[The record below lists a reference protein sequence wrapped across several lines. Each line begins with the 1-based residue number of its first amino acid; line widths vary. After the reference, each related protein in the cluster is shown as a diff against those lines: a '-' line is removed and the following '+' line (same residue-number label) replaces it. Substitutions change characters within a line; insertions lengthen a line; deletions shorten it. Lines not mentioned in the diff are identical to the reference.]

1 MNLTTLRKQIDQTDT
16 KIVRLLAKRLKLAEQ
31 AAKLKKINNLPRTN
45 KKRENT
51 VLENTKKQAKK
62 HSLRPSYIKD
72 IFKRIIKESHI
83 EEKEIMKK

>member
-16 KIVRLLAKRLKLAEQ
+16 KIVKLLAKRLKLAKH

-51 VLENTKKQAKK
+51 VL
-62 HSLRPSYIKD
+62 
-72 IFKRIIKESHI
+72 
-83 EEKEIMKK
+83 